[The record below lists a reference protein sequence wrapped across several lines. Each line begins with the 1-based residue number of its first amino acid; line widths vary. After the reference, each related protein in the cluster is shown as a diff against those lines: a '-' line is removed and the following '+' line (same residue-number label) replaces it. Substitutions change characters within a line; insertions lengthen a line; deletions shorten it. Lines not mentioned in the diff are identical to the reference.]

1 MASAASGV
9 AKRLQLQTVT
19 QLSLTLCC
27 LTGRLA
33 QLHRTPALAL
43 ASLLLDLGLG
53 WLVSSHLLACLGLD
67 QANITDIV
75 FGGMEMVIR
84 NLKSLIVWMMENPAG
99 LKLNSVLSQA
109 LGNFFLY
116 HIHLWMTY
124 VMLMVPLLVPYL
136 DTVLHLLSFSG
147 LSVQISLVSD
157 LFLLLT
163 IHIHCF
169 YAYARRLAVSQYRGL
184 VALWRLFLG
193 KKYNPLRDR
202 VDSAD
207 NTVEQL
213 FLGTIVF
220 TILLFLMPTTATF
233 YCVFLTLKLVAE
245 SIMFVFRSSVD
256 IIQWTPSLLSSNN
269 MP

>member
-1 MASAASGV
+1 MKALITKVKSKV
-9 AKRLQLQTVT
+9 RTFPDY
-19 QLSLTLCC
+19 SLTLFCVQRRLNQISEKPFRAVIS
-27 LTGRLA
+27 LT
-33 QLHRTPALAL
+33 
-43 ASLLLDLGLG
+43 LDLVIG
-53 WLVSSHLLACLGLD
+53 WLVSSYLMSWMG
-67 QANITDIV
+67 IETIV
-75 FGGMEMVIR
+75 FTDSVFMGMEMMIR
-84 NLKSLIVWMMENPAG
+84 NLKSLIVWMMENPGG

-124 VMLMVPLLVPYL
+124 VMLIVPLLTPY
-136 DTVLHLLSFSG
+136 VNSILHLLHFAT
-147 LSVQISLVSD
+147 LSIQISVISD
-157 LFLLLT
+157 LFTLLT

-169 YAYARRLAVSQYRGL
+169 YAYARRLALSQYRGL

-213 FLGTIVF
+213 FLGTIIF

-233 YCVFLTLKLVAE
+233 FSVFLSLKLVA
-245 SIMFVFRSSVD
+245 SAVIYVLRCCVK
-256 IIQWTPSLLSSNN
+256 ILQWIPEKSG
-269 MP
+269 

>member
-1 MASAASGV
+1 MKELITKFKSKV
-9 AKRLQLQTVT
+9 RTLPDY
-19 QLSLTLCC
+19 SLTLFCVQRRLNQISEKPFHAFIS
-27 LTGRLA
+27 LTV
-33 QLHRTPALAL
+33 
-43 ASLLLDLGLG
+43 DLVIG
-53 WLVSSHLLACLGLD
+53 WLVSSYLMSWMG
-67 QANITDIV
+67 IETIV
-75 FGGMEMVIR
+75 FTDSVFMGMEMMIR
-84 NLKSLIVWMMENPAG
+84 NLKSLIVWMMENPGG

-124 VMLMVPLLVPYL
+124 VMLIVPLLTPY
-136 DTVLHLLSFSG
+136 VNSILHLLHFAT
-147 LSVQISLVSD
+147 LSIQISVISD
-157 LFLLLT
+157 LFMLLT

-169 YAYARRLAVSQYRGL
+169 YAYARRLALSQYRGL

-213 FLGTIVF
+213 FLGTIIF

-233 YCVFLTLKLVAE
+233 FSVFLSLKLVA
-245 SIMFVFRSSVD
+245 SAVIYVLRCCVK
-256 IIQWTPSLLSSNN
+256 ILQWIPEKSG
-269 MP
+269 

>member
-1 MASAASGV
+1 MV
-9 AKRLQLQTVT
+9 TVLKLEPLQTVCSHSLT
-19 QLSLTLCC
+19 VYSLSRRLGQVLASPHMSLLSLV
-27 LTGRLA
+27 
-33 QLHRTPALAL
+33 
-43 ASLLLDLGLG
+43 LDFTLG
-53 WLVSSHLLACLGLD
+53 WIVSVQVSSLVSER
-67 QANITDIV
+67 IVVTDTI
-75 FGGMEMVIR
+75 FLGMEMVIR

-124 VMLMVPLLVPYL
+124 VMLVVPLLSPHL
-136 DTVLHLLSFSG
+136 TSLLSLLTYSG
-147 LSVQISLVSD
+147 LSVQLSLVSD

-169 YAYARRLAVSQYRGL
+169 YAYARRLAVSQWRGL

-207 NTVEQL
+207 NSVEQL
-213 FLGTIVF
+213 FVGTIIF

-233 YCVFLTLKLVAE
+233 FLVFLSLKLAA
-245 SIMFVFRSSVD
+245 SSVTVVLR
-256 IIQWTPSLLSSNN
+256 ICVSAIMW
-269 MP
+269 MPETGVLVSQRNE

>member
-1 MASAASGV
+1 MASGV
-9 AKRLQLQTVT
+9 AKKLQLQTVT

-27 LTGRLA
+27 LSRRLA
-33 QLHRTPALAL
+33 QLQRTPGLAL

-67 QANITDIV
+67 HANITDIV

-213 FLGTIVF
+213 
-220 TILLFLMPTTATF
+220 
-233 YCVFLTLKLVAE
+233 
-245 SIMFVFRSSVD
+245 S
-256 IIQWTPSLLSSNN
+256 
-269 MP
+269 